1 MMHIIYIYHI
11 KFVYTAGDDFDS
23 TGGVFTFNASS
34 ATIYSF
40 DVPLVSDDV
49 YESIENFTT
58 QLSFVDVAEHERVTI
73 DPNSVQVRIEDGI

>member
-1 MMHIIYIYHI
+1 M
-11 KFVYTAGDDFDS
+11 YTAGADFDS

-49 YESIENFTT
+49 YESIENFMT
-58 QLSFVDVAEHERVTI
+58 QLSFVDVADHERVTI
-73 DPNSVQVRIEDGI
+73 DPNSAQVRIEDGI

>member
-1 MMHIIYIYHI
+1 M
-11 KFVYTAGDDFDS
+11 YTAGADFDS

-58 QLSFVDVAEHERVTI
+58 QLSFVEVTDHERVMI
-73 DPNSVQVRIEDGI
+73 DPNSAQVSIEDGNHKN